1 MGLVSVSK
9 VISLKKIAVG
19 LFSMGAV
26 SLILLSIPS
35 KAAHAKPPLG
45 RTWPSSRQI
54 SMDDADHL
62 AYDTLLS
69 KYVDRDGYMD
79 YAAWKKSTAD
89 RQVLRGYLEHLSRD
103 AQLKFWINAYN
114 AVTLEGIL
122 QVYPTS
128 SIRNHTA
135 KLFGYNIWKELP
147 LRVGHE
153 TYSLDQMEHEI
164 LRKMGG
170 ADSFCD
176 RVCFGGVSAAAER
189 SLYAGQS
196 SAAIGQQCHRFL
208 FPLPEFLS

>member
-1 MGLVSVSK
+1 
-9 VISLKKIAVG
+9 
-19 LFSMGAV
+19 
-26 SLILLSIPS
+26 
-35 KAAHAKPPLG
+35 
-45 RTWPSSRQI
+45 
-54 SMDDADHL
+54 MDDADHL

-69 KYVDRDGYMD
+69 KYVDRDGYVD

-164 LRKMGG
+164 LRKMGERRFILRSCVLRWG
-170 ADSFCD
+170 VRNCGTKPIRRAK
-176 RVCFGGVSAAAER
+176 FGSN
-189 SLYAGQS
+189 
-196 SAAIGQQCHRFL
+196 
-208 FPLPEFLS
+208 